1 MKFEN
6 IRVMNFEN
14 ALRGMRNPK
23 DSWHLSDSY
32 FGLECCPNEDYENI
46 IQRCHDQPF
55 EIIYKNNDCC
65 EFASIGPNDMKLAQT
80 LIKAGAVHRK
90 FMRQIFVSVDIT
102 APLYFWKEFDTY
114 KVGTT
119 ANSTSTMHTIQKKPI
134 TIELFEIGDYN
145 PNCFDEL
152 GITPEQFIEVLETL
166 RADYLIYME
175 KAKKAENVEER
186 EGFQNEAK
194 RCWKELI
201 RWLPDSWLQTRTVT
215 MTYENLFAMCSK
227 DQRRFHKLTEW
238 RIDFM
243 NFARSLP
250 YAQPLIFLDEEIH

>member
-1 MKFEN
+1 
-6 IRVMNFEN
+6 
-14 ALRGMRNPK
+14 
-23 DSWHLSDSY
+23 
-32 FGLECCPNEDYENI
+32 
-46 IQRCHDQPF
+46 
-55 EIIYKNNDCC
+55 
-65 EFASIGPNDMKLAQT
+65 
-80 LIKAGAVHRK
+80 
-90 FMRQIFVSVDIT
+90 
-102 APLYFWKEFDTY
+102 
-114 KVGTT
+114 
-119 ANSTSTMHTIQKKPI
+119 
-134 TIELFEIGDYN
+134 
-145 PNCFDEL
+145 
-152 GITPEQFIEVLETL
+152 
-166 RADYLIYME
+166 ME

-243 NFARSLP
+243 NFSRSLP